1 MKLLRHDSSRLGC
14 AATQSPTSRLPS
26 TQAPVVDYDG
36 GLLVALLGAARARRP
51 ALTAGLLASGQ
62 ALFSGSLYVVAGE
75 GSREIVAAK
84 TAPIGGGLLILG
96 WLSFVL

>member
-1 MKLLRHDSSRLGC
+1 
-14 AATQSPTSRLPS
+14 
-26 TQAPVVDYDG
+26 
-36 GLLVALLGAARARRP
+36 VALLGAARARRP